1 MSVISKWISKRKE
14 KLNVKRHQRIVEC
27 ANERIQ
33 VKEYGDEIWFVYNN
47 TPICP
52 MTMFREEA
60 IVECLKDIRRLYIER
75 IEEEIRTNKRI
86 RYEY

>member
-1 MSVISKWISKRKE
+1 MNIISKWISEREE

-33 VKEYGDEIWFVYNN
+33 VREYGGEIWFVYNN

-52 MTMFREEA
+52 MTMFREES
-60 IVECLKDIRRLYIER
+60 IVECLKNIRCLYIER
-75 IEEEIRTNKRI
+75 IEDEIKTNKRT